1 MARTTGPLFSL
12 TARGTIADTLTY
24 SAWRGIPYVRSRVI
38 PANPQSV
45 AQTEVRNIF
54 AFLSETWKRS
64 PALFQAPWT
73 AFATGQPFTNRNE
86 LIKRNIPALQG
97 DANMNDFVWSPG
109 ALGGPAPLTQV
120 ITPAALQLTVDVTA
134 PTPPTGWTLQ
144 AQISAILEDG
154 DAEALAFRDITATE
168 DLVAPYSIIFA
179 GLSAAT
185 TYQVGSWLRWV
196 RPDTTIAYSSAL
208 SGQGTTP

>member
-54 AFLSETWKRS
+54 AFLSETWKRA
-64 PALFQAPWT
+64 PTLFQAPWT

-86 LIKRNIPALQG
+86 LIKRNIQALQG
-97 DANMNDFVWSPG
+97 DADMNDFVWSPG
-109 ALGGPAPLTQV
+109 ALGGPAPLTLV
-120 ITPAALQLTVDVTA
+120 VTPGVDTLTCVVTA

-144 AQISAILEDG
+144 AAVAAAMFDG
-154 DAEALAFRDITATE
+154 DAESLPFRSITAGE
-168 DLVAPYSIIFA
+168 DVSSPFSILLTGLVDV
-179 GLSAAT
+179 GVH
-185 TYQVGSWLRWV
+185 QVGAWLRWV
-196 RPDTTIAYSSAL
+196 RPDLSIAYSSAL
-208 SGQGTTP
+208 SDQSTPT